1 MLLLI
6 AAGWSFAEAIL
17 FFIVADVPISFIAVR
32 WGWRAGAKAALAASL
47 AATVGGAVTY
57 AWASADPEAA
67 RAAILALPAIDAGLA
82 DAAAGRLAAEGNLA
96 MLWGSISGVPYKL
109 YALAAGSEDRALLP
123 FLLLTP
129 LVRLPRFLGA
139 ALLAS
144 GISAAIAPRVSLR
157 ARFAILGLVWAL
169 FYGWYFWTMPG

>member
-1 MLLLI
+1 MLLLV

-17 FFIVADVPISFIAVR
+17 FFIVADVPISFIALR
-32 WGWRAGAKAALAASL
+32 WGWRAGVKAAFAASL
-47 AATVGGAVTY
+47 AAIAGGAVTY
-57 AWASADPEAA
+57 AWASANPEDA

-82 DAAAGRLAAEGNLA
+82 NAAAGRLAAEGNLA

-109 YALAAGSEDRALLP
+109 YALAAGSDGSSLLP

-144 GISAAIAPRVSLR
+144 GIGAALAPRVGLR
-157 ARFAILGLVWAL
+157 ARLAILGLVWVL
-169 FYGWYFWTMPG
+169 FYAWYFWTMPG